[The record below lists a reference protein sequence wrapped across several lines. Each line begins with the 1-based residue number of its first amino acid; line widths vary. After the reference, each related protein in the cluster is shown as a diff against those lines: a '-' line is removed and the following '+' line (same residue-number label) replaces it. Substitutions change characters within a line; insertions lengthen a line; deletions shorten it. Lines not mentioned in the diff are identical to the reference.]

1 MNTRVSELEAEHR
14 ALGAGLG
21 DWNGMDVAWSY
32 ATSAEKE
39 HDAVRE
45 AAGLFDVS
53 GLKKVWIKGPDALAV
68 VEKIA
73 TRDMSR
79 IYKGKSA
86 YCPLLTDA
94 GTICDDNIIFHVDDN
109 KYLYVQVIDDS
120 KGHTLASAST
130 IQEALSGTL
139 GAKTDTLAAA
149 KLLGTT
155 IANRAKEKGIKQ
167 VAFDRGG
174 YRYHGRIKAI
184 ADAAREA
191 GLEF

>member
-14 ALGAGLG
+14 ALGAGLD

-109 KYLYVQVIDDS
+109 KYLYVC
-120 KGHTLASAST
+120 
-130 IQEALSGTL
+130 
-139 GAKTDTLAAA
+139 
-149 KLLGTT
+149 LLYTS
-155 IANRAKEKGIKQ
+155 
-167 VAFDRGG
+167 
-174 YRYHGRIKAI
+174 
-184 ADAAREA
+184 DAADDLLCVDLGGRRIIKKKKE
-191 GLEF
+191 EDDNKKIR